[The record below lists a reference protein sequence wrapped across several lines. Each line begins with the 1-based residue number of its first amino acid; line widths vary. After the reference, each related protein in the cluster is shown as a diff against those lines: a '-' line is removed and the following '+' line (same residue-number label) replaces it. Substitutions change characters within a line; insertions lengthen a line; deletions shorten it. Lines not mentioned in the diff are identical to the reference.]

1 MVGWAAT
8 GSGSR
13 PFVGRERERV
23 LLGDLLLGLTTD
35 RPGALL
41 VHGEAGV
48 GKTRLLEATVEE
60 ARDRGIEVLLGTCVH
75 FTTSVVPYG
84 ALMLALRSWQADGGG
99 ALPDNFARLLA
110 AADPNRQAETA
121 GPASMLTAL
130 DDVLRAICSDRPVL
144 LVVECLASTVLM
156 DWCT

>member
-60 ARDRGIEVLLGTCVH
+60 ARDRGIEVLRGTCVH

-84 ALMLALRSWQADGGG
+84 ALMLALRSWQADASSRRPTPTGR
-99 ALPDNFARLLA
+99 PRPPAR
-110 AADPNRQAETA
+110 PR
-121 GPASMLTAL
+121 
-130 DDVLRAICSDRPVL
+130 C
-144 LVVECLASTVLM
+144 
-156 DWCT
+156 